1 MVLSPQVITP
11 GWVGLLVFSCSIMS
25 DSVTPWTAACQASLS
40 FTISQSLLK
49 NIKSVMPSNYLILC
63 CLLLLP
69 SVFPRIRV
77 LSNESALNSHQVARV
92 LELQPQHQS
101 FQWIF
106 RVDFLEDWLVWCPC
120 YPRDSQKSF
129 SCTTVW
135 KYQFFGSAFF
145 MVQLSHLHMTTGK
158 TIALT
163 IWTFVSKVISLLF
176 STLSRFVIAFLPR
189 SKHILI
195 SWLQSPSVV
204 ILESRN
210 GLVGL
215 VGLNVFL

>member
-1 MVLSPQVITP
+1 MS
-11 GWVGLLVFSCSIMS
+11 SDSIM
-25 DSVTPWTAACQASLS
+25 PP
-40 FTISQSLLK
+40 
-49 NIKSVMPSNYLILC
+49 NHLILC
-63 CLLLLP
+63 CPLLLL
-69 SVFPRIRV
+69 
-77 LSNESALNSHQVARV
+77 LSSLSQHQGLFQWVSSLHQVARV

-120 YPRDSQKSF
+120 YRRDSQKSF

-145 MVQLSHLHMTTGK
+145 MVQLSHLHMTTWK

-189 SKHILI
+189 RKHILI
-195 SWLQSPSVV
+195 SWLQSPSAV

-215 VGLNVFL
+215 IGLNLFL